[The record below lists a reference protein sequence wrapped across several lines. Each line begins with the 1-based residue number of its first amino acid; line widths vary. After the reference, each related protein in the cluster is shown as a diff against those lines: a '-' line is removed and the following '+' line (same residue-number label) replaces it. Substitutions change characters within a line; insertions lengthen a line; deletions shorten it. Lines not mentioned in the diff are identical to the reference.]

1 VQDVV
6 DLMADPAKMAAGF
19 STSPADILGQHL
31 RAAASADPAGVRALL
46 AGRRSLAGLAS
57 YIADAAAVDDPSRR
71 ASARRRS
78 QEIKAAWG
86 ERVPSEGGFLL
97 TEDWT
102 QALLAYAVEE
112 SIMMSRAVLLEST
125 QAVLPIPTISESSHV
140 SSVFGVVGRW
150 VTAGS
155 ALTVD
160 TGSFGRE
167 RLEAKKLIAELQAPA
182 ELVAD
187 PRAWPIWLERALPAA
202 VGFYAD
208 QTFVNGSGVFQPLG
222 MLNSPAAIK
231 VTRAGGGGTQTVALA
246 DLAAMQARLL
256 TTSEKTAIWAC
267 SPDVFTALAEI
278 FLGVGA
284 TPSGVASPSKLLHF
298 DAALG
303 CWTLY
308 GRPLFRTEHS
318 PAFGSTGDLALIDPA
333 EYVIMA
339 RTQGVEVDVSTQ
351 HSFGTDVVD
360 IRVKWRGDGRP
371 WRSQA
376 LTPANSSATLS
387 STVVLV

>member
-1 VQDVV
+1 MVRRRVGSSLSAEDV
-6 DLMADPAKMAAGF
+6 LAAMADPAG
-19 STSPADILGQHL
+19 P
-31 RAAASADPAGVRALL
+31 RP
-46 AGRRSLAGLAS
+46 LAGLAS
-57 YIADAAAVDDPSRR
+57 YIADAAATDDPVRQR
-71 ASARRRS
+71 AARRRS

-102 QALLAYAVEE
+102 RELLAYAVES
-112 SIMMSRAVLLEST
+112 SIMMPRAMLLETT
-125 QAVLPIPTISESSHV
+125 QAILPIPTISESSHV

-150 VTAGS
+150 MPAGA

-160 TGSFGRE
+160 TASFGRE

-187 PRAWPIWLERALPAA
+187 PRAWPVWLERALPAA
-202 VGFYAD
+202 IGFYAD
-208 QTFVNGSGVFQPLG
+208 QTFVNGSGVGLPLG

-231 VTRAGGGGTQTVALA
+231 VTRAGGAATQTVALA
-246 DLAAMQARLL
+246 DIAAMQARLL
-256 TTSEKTAIWAC
+256 TTSEKTAIWVC

-278 FLGVGA
+278 FNNFGSA
-284 TPSGVASPSKLLHF
+284 TSGVTSPSIALRYIVE
-298 DAALG
+298 LG
-303 CWTLY
+303 CWTLN
-308 GRPLFRTEHS
+308 GRPLFRSEHS
-318 PAFGSTGDLALIDPA
+318 PVFGSTGDLALIDPA

-339 RTQGVEVDVSTQ
+339 RTQGVEVDVATQ
-351 HSFGTDVVD
+351 HSFASDVVD